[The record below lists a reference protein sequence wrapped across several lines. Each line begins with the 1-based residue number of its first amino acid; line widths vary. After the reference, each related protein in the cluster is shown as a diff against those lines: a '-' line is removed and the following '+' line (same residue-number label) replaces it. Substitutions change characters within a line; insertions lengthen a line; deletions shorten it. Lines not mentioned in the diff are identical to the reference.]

1 MAKIAFAI
9 LGMSLMLNFATG
21 LLLGLVPEFQA
32 DVTISGAYTY
42 DEGYSNSFVNG
53 LEQEVK
59 PSGGAVEDKGSALW
73 RVLDMINI
81 GFISKIFQYV
91 LNYLYGF
98 VKFIGIM
105 LSGLLAPDMWRM
117 LFSSGTGIF
126 YIIMHIVY
134 ITAGI
139 SVWTGRDLSGR

>member
-9 LGMSLMLNFATG
+9 LGFSLMLNFATG
-21 LLLGLVPEFQA
+21 LMFELIPEFNT
-32 DVTISGAYTY
+32 DISLSGTY
-42 DEGYSNSFVNG
+42 KYNDGHSDNFVNG
-53 LEQEVK
+53 LEGEVR

-81 GFISKIFQYV
+81 GFITKIFEYI

-98 VKFIGIM
+98 VKFIGLIM
-105 LSGLLAPDMWRM
+105 QPILSPSMWSM
-117 LFSSGTGIF
+117 LFSELTGIF
-126 YIIMHIVY
+126 YLIMHIVY

-139 SVWTGRDLSGR
+139 SAWTGRDLSGR